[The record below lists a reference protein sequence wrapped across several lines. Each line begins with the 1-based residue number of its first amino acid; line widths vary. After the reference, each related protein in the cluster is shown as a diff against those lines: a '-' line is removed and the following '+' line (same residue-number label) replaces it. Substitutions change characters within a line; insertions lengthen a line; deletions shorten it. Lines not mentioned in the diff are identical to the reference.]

1 MVLRHHR
8 PYKRSP
14 KHGFCV
20 CRLHIPQDPWPL
32 LNVQEKCKATWVDS
46 KQIHFLSKLVY
57 KSQSDAQRGSRRGM
71 GDVTLMPQNTDFFFF
86 LYGPLSRQIE
96 FHLPASKQGHC
107 GSSFRVWYF
116 CKLIKS
122 QTSQDRHSI
131 VYHNSH
137 SKNPENSFRGSARL
151 RVHFLCPFC
160 I

>member
-46 KQIHFLSKLVY
+46 KQTHFLSKLVY

-71 GDVTLMPQNTDFFFF
+71 GDVTLMPQNTDIFFFF
-86 LYGPLSRQIE
+86 LYGPLSCQIE
-96 FHLPASKQGHC
+96 FHLPASKQGHW
-107 GSSFRVWYF
+107 GSSSRVWYF
-116 CKLIKS
+116 CKLRKS
-122 QTSQDRHSI
+122 QTSQDHHSI
-131 VYHNSH
+131 AYHNSH
-137 SKNPENSFRGSARL
+137 SKNL
-151 RVHFLCPFC
+151 RIHFGGLLG
-160 I
+160 